1 MMNFLHGGD
10 VYSHQI
16 DYDFSAN
23 INPLGMPENVR
34 KTLTEHVS
42 EYERYPDVN
51 CTELVN
57 VIAEK
62 EKISAE
68 KIVCGNGAAD
78 LIYRIAYALKP
89 ENSLIA
95 VPTFS
100 EYEKALRSVG
110 CAVNYY
116 VLSEKNEFEM
126 QEDFTEKI
134 CGNGI
139 VFLCNP
145 NNPTGKIVPP
155 ILMKKIIEICAKKN
169 CILVIDEC
177 FMDFVREKN
186 CYFVRD
192 FLQNMIVLK
201 AFTKIYAMA
210 GLRLGYAICGD
221 TSNAEKIRLCGQS
234 WSVSVPAQIAG
245 MAALNEKNYVEKTV
259 KIISEER
266 DFLSNSLKK
275 FGFTVYASEANFIL
289 FKCGFPLDKMLL
301 EKKILIRS
309 CENFYGLG
317 YGFFRAAVR
326 THNENCALVNAV
338 KEVMKNG

>member
-10 VYSHQI
+10 VYSCQI
-16 DYDFSAN
+16 EYDFSAN

-34 KTLTEHVS
+34 KALAQRVS

-51 CTELVN
+51 CTELIKA
-57 VIAEK
+57 IAEK
-62 EKISAE
+62 EKTSAE

-78 LIYRIAYALKP
+78 LIYRIAYAFKP
-89 ENSLIA
+89 KKALIA

-100 EYEKALRSVG
+100 EYERALLSVG
-110 CAVNYY
+110 CTVNHHI
-116 VLSEKNEFEM
+116 LSEKNEFEM
-126 QEDFTEKI
+126 REDFTEKI
-134 CGNGI
+134 SGNHI

-145 NNPTGKIVPP
+145 NNPTGKIITPK
-155 ILMKKIIEICAKKN
+155 LMKNIIEKCSREN

-177 FMDFVREKN
+177 FTDFVRDEKK
-186 CYFVRD
+186 YFTAE
-192 FLQNMIVLK
+192 FLPNIIVLK
-201 AFTKIYAMA
+201 AFTKIYAIA

-221 TSNAEKIRLCGQS
+221 ASNAEKIRLCGQR

-245 MAALNEKNYVEKTV
+245 AAALSEKNYVEKTV

-266 DFLSNSLKK
+266 DFLSNFLKN

-309 CENFYGLG
+309 CENFYGLEH
-317 YGFFRAAVR
+317 GFFRIAVR
-326 THNENCALVNAV
+326 THNENCALVNAI
-338 KEVMKNG
+338 KEALQSV